1 MPIDID
7 QLKFLV
13 KSAGQVPDK
22 ATQAMAA
29 AAQTAKPAGGIPLP
43 KEIKEESP
51 AEGALSAEQQQREQE
66 KLEQQRRKE
75 LESKENEIRGLKHE
89 LELERVER
97 EKMTNQHALDERV
110 RQEEAKLKAE
120 RDKLEQDRFQLVQ
133 EKARQDNMFKAEEM
147 RHQATLDKATYK
159 QEAEIAKAQ
168 AKSISDIA
176 KQQAQTLI
184 ANNDKARKASDKY
197 YADAS
202 ARLNK
207 EHPSISPALQSQLDG
222 AIASL
227 GRFSKVH
234 KKQVAIPK
242 PGTPPDLTKFAMI
255 KWAADENP
263 TGAPASNTPTTGQTQ
278 MSNAGATTSTRAADG
293 GPSGLYDYD
302 TYKAHMD
309 ASYKA
314 KAKSRRDRKIR
325 QDMISRGAIEGGSA
339 YDAQR
344 AAAYYSNQL
353 AMAKD
358 DNDAARQKY
367 YQDLLDRTNSM
378 ARTNLDYSQRL
389 GRKSD
394 IASYKSYTHRH
405 TNVNDWSSHKDR
417 YTTESQY
424 DRDANAY
431 NDARAAHKHQAAGGG
446 TWYQKAWD
454 ATFGGTWQGAY
465 NAVSDMNANM
475 DNANYFGANRFWN
488 TTFDDNAMA
497 DAYYNSINNHNFS
510 DSFAK
515 DVGMIG
521 LNTIAMPALDAW
533 TIASLASI
541 PVTGPGGAASAAGS
555 MALKT
560 ALKGGAKAAIGAGF
574 RTGARQ
580 VASTAANQGVGA
592 AAKLMGRNTLN
603 YAAAHPWMTAGWGAY
618 GGATTYNAATHTYE
632 NPHTANIDPSVDSI
646 DMVKFSSA
654 NLPMPGEAPMRVKSA
669 NLFTAQTANNYY
681 DGFNLNNE
689 AYYKPVFSGLGKTL
703 SGLVSNLTGGLINPY
718 KAIAKYDIYRSPSP
732 ASSRDLMTRVVNE
745 ADSKGNSN
753 IHKVVANAAE
763 AKHSPKH
770 WGNTNGTI
778 QHPSVSGRIFN
789 NQLAQTLA

>member
-22 ATQAMAA
+22 ATQAMTA

-97 EKMTNQHALDERV
+97 EKMTNQHALDEKV

-168 AKSISDIA
+168 AKSMSDIA

-234 KKQVAIPK
+234 KKQMALPK
-242 PGTPPDLTKFAMI
+242 PGTPPDLTKLAMI
-255 KWAADENP
+255 KWAADDNP
-263 TGAPASNTPTTGQTQ
+263 TGVLARNAPTTGATQT
-278 MSNAGATTSTRAADG
+278 SNAGATTSARAADG

-302 TYKAHMD
+302 AYKAHMD
-309 ASYKA
+309 ESYKA
-314 KAKSRRDRKIR
+314 RAAERMNRKMR
-325 QDMISRGAIEGGSA
+325 QDMISRGAIEGGNA

-358 DNDAARQKY
+358 DNDTARQKY
-367 YQDLLDRTNSM
+367 YEKLLNRTKAM
-378 ARTNLDYSQRL
+378 ASTNLGYSRRL

-405 TNVNDWSSHKDR
+405 TNVNDWSSHKKR
-417 YTTESQY
+417 YTAESQY

-431 NDARAAHKHQAAGGG
+431 SDARAAHKHQAAGGG

-454 ATFGGTWQGAY
+454 ATLGGTYQGAF

-488 TTFDDNAMA
+488 TTFDDNSMA

-510 DSFAK
+510 DSFGK

-521 LNTIAMPALDAW
+521 LNTVLMPALDAW

-541 PVTGPGGAASAAGS
+541 PVTGPAGAASAAGS
-555 MALKT
+555 TALKT
-560 ALKGGAKAAIGAGF
+560 ALKGGAKAAMGAGF
-574 RTGARQ
+574 RTGAKN
-580 VASTAANQGVGA
+580 VMSTAANQGVGA

-618 GGATTYNAATHTYE
+618 GGTTAYNAATHTYE
-632 NPHTANIDPSVDSI
+632 NPYTSNIDPSVDSI

-654 NLPMPGEAPMRVKSA
+654 NLPMPGEAPMRVKRA

-689 AYYKPVFSGLGKTL
+689 SYYKPVFSGLGKTL

-718 KAIAKYDIYRSPSP
+718 KAITKYDIYRAPAP

-745 ADSKGNSN
+745 ADSQGNSN

-763 AKHSPKH
+763 AKHSPKR
-770 WGNTNGTI
+770 WGNTNGTL

>member
-43 KEIKEESP
+43 KELKEESP
-51 AEGALSAEQQQREQE
+51 AQGVLSAEQQQREQE

-97 EKMTNQHALDERV
+97 EKMTNQHALDEKV

-168 AKSISDIA
+168 AKSMSDIA

-242 PGTPPDLTKFAMI
+242 PGTPPDLTKLAMI

-263 TGAPASNTPTTGQTQ
+263 TGAPASNTPTTGSTQTAPTP
-278 MSNAGATTSTRAADG
+278 SASTGSGSAPSAPFKRGGFTQEEHLANIAADRRKR
-293 GPSGLYDYD
+293 LER
-302 TYKAHMD
+302 MD
-309 ASYKA
+309 
-314 KAKSRRDRKIR
+314 RENMTREL
-325 QDMISRGAIEGGSA
+325 MSRGAYETGSA

-344 AAAYYSNQL
+344 AAAYYSNQY
-353 AMAKD
+353 ARAKAE
-358 DNDAARQKY
+358 NDQMGMKQYKALMDKA
-367 YQDLLDRTNSM
+367 
-378 ARTNLDYSQRL
+378 TNLAQKNLNYSAEDKL
-389 GRKSD
+389 NRKSD
-394 IASYKSYTHRH
+394 IASYKSYTDKRL
-405 TNVNDWSSHKDR
+405 TFNGLSSHKA
-417 YTTESQY
+417 YSTTESQY

-431 NDARAAHKHQAAGGG
+431 NDAQAAYKHQLNGGAK
-446 TWYQKAWD
+446 WYHKLYD
-454 ATFGGTWQGAY
+454 YTVGGIVDGAV
-465 NAVSDMNANM
+465 NSVSDALASSRNAG
-475 DNANYFGANRFWN
+475 YFGANRFWN
-488 TTFDDNAMA
+488 TTFDDPNMSA
-497 DAYYNSINNHNFS
+497 AYRNSINNHNYS
-510 DSFAK
+510 DSVSK
-515 DVGMIG
+515 DW
-521 LNTIAMPALDAW
+521 ALA
-533 TIASLASI
+533 
-541 PVTGPGGAASAAGS
+541 
-555 MALKT
+555 
-560 ALKGGAKAAIGAGF
+560 
-574 RTGARQ
+574 
-580 VASTAANQGVGA
+580 AANVGA
-592 AAKLMGRNTLN
+592 AALTVTGAAGLAGGLARGTLVNGARAAMGNIASNGVRGAAKNALNAGWQSFKAAPIRTAVGGTLN
-603 YAAAHPWMTAGWGAY
+603 GAGRTMAAYDAVTLPGRVMSSEIPQSSY
-618 GGATTYNAATHTYE
+618 LAA
-632 NPHTANIDPSVDSI
+632 NPNNLPT
-646 DMVKFSSA
+646 VKFASVA
-654 NLPMPGEAPMRVKSA
+654 IPVPGEKPSIVKQA
-669 NLFTAQTANNYY
+669 NVNLLTAQTSNDYY
-681 DGFNLNNE
+681 DSLGLSNE
-689 AYYKPVFSGLGKTL
+689 SYYKPMYSPLGKTI
-703 SGLVSNLTGGLINPY
+703 SGLISNFTGGLINPY
-718 KAIAKYDIYRSPSP
+718 KAVSKYDIYRAPVSPT
-732 ASSRDLMTRVVNE
+732 SSRALMNRVVNE
-745 ADSKGNSN
+745 ADNRGNSN

-763 AKHSPKH
+763 EKHSPKH
-770 WGNTNGTI
+770 WGNTNGTLR
-778 QHPSVSGRIFN
+778 HSSVSGRIFN
-789 NQLAQTLA
+789 NQLSQAML